1 MPKQNDRPT
10 RDWENPLVVGINK
23 RPGHVPLGAY
33 PDAAAAMDG
42 DRKASPYVRFLNG
55 TWKFHLAPSPEKVPT
70 GFERESFDDSAWAQI
85 QVPGNWQLQGFDDK
99 PLYINM
105 HYPFEPDPPYVAVAN
120 PTGCYR
126 MTFVLD
132 PAWTNR
138 AVLLLFESVD
148 SAFYAWVN
156 GQMVGYSQDSR
167 LPAEFD
173 ITPYV
178 SQGVNTLAV
187 QVMRYSD
194 GTYLECQDMWRM
206 SGIQRD
212 VIIYS
217 KPYICLEDFTIR
229 TVFDEQYKDA
239 TLYVEALITR
249 NPKMG
254 EYQVE
259 AMLYDATGGPVL
271 TEPMKAS
278 VSGRTSDSI
287 RPSEKT
293 ACAIMQK
300 TVHQPYQWTAETP
313 HLYLLVITLRN
324 PQGAAIDFESCRV
337 GFRAIE
343 IKDGMLLLNGKRV
356 VIRGVNR
363 HEHHPERGRSVTE
376 EDMRRDIILMKQ
388 LNFNAVRTSHY
399 PDHPTWHDLC
409 DEYGI
414 YVIDEAN
421 IETHGVGG
429 ELSHNPMWVHAFMER
444 AVRMVL
450 RDKNHPCVLLWSL
463 GNESGVGPHHAAMA
477 NWIRAYDPS
486 RFVHYEG
493 GRPGPEISD
502 IFSVM
507 YPNLEWIRTVLAD
520 PEEKR
525 PMLMCEYAYAKG
537 NSTGNFFKFWDMV
550 DTYPRFQGGCIWD
563 WHDKALLH
571 VNSNGQQFYAYGGDF
586 EEAFDYARYYQ
597 QNEDPQM
604 CCNGIVGP
612 DLVPHPGAYEVKKV
626 QAPISVYSI
635 SDQDV
640 LAGKFTVENKYHSL
654 DLSHLDIPWELLED
668 GRPIQNGKVSPPMI
682 EAGNKGSIQIP
693 YKLPELPAPGAEY
706 YLNIHFIHKEATAWA
721 PKGHEVAWEQF
732 RVPLPS
738 NPGPLITLD
747 SMPDLTFTERDTQLI
762 FQSSSFQLVFDKTT
776 ARIVSYQSDGL
787 SLIETGPIENY
798 YRAPT
803 DIDLLM
809 GNPPA
814 NVHKWR
820 AAGLDRLVRTVL
832 RVQPVQVNSKLVEI
846 RVKSHLQG
854 ADSTEGIA
862 SELMYRI
869 YGSGDI
875 ILDNRVRIS
884 KSMPFVP
891 RVGVE
896 LTVPAGFE
904 TLTWY
909 GRGPHENYTDRKLG
923 AAVGLYTSTV
933 DEEFTPYVYPSECG
947 GKEDV
952 RWLTLRNR
960 AGAGLM
966 VVGLDR
972 LHFDALHYT
981 IQDLEQARHPFELT
995 RCDEIILHLDG
1006 WHMGVGG
1013 DDGWWA
1019 PVHKEFIIH
1028 PGEYH
1033 YSFRLLPL
1041 LPQQD
1046 PVALTRTV
1054 IEGVF

>member
-1 MPKQNDRPT
+1 MSKQDDRYA

-33 PDAAAAMDG
+33 ADVAAAVNG
-42 DRKASPYVRFLNG
+42 DRKASPYVCFLNG
-55 TWKFHLAPSPEKVPT
+55 TWKFHLAPSPEEVPT
-70 GFERESFDDSAWAQI
+70 GFEIESFDDSTWAQI

-105 HYPFEPDPPYVAVAN
+105 HYPFEPDPPYVPAAN

-126 MTFVLD
+126 TTFVFEPGWAGRD
-132 PAWTNR
+132 I
-138 AVLLLFESVD
+138 LLLFESVD
-148 SAFYAWVN
+148 SAFYAWIN
-156 GQMVGYSQDSR
+156 GQRVGYSQDSR

-178 SQGVNTLAV
+178 NQGVNTLVV

-217 KPYICLEDFTIR
+217 KPHICLEDFTIR
-229 TVFDEQYKDA
+229 TLFDEQYTDA
-239 TLYVEALITR
+239 TLYVEARITR
-249 NPKMG
+249 NPEMSD
-254 EYQVE
+254 YQVE
-259 AMLYDATGGPVL
+259 AMLYDATGGPAL

-287 RPSEKT
+287 RPPDKT
-293 ACAIMQK
+293 ACAIMQQI
-300 TVHQPYQWTAETP
+300 VHQPCQWTAETP
-313 HLYLLVITLRN
+313 YLYLLVLTLKDS
-324 PQGAAIDFESCRV
+324 QGAAIDFESCRV
-337 GFRAIE
+337 GFREIE
-343 IKDGMLLLNGKRV
+343 IKGGTLLLNGKRL

-363 HEHHPERGRSVTE
+363 HEHHPERGRAVTE

-399 PDHPTWHDLC
+399 PNHPTWYDLC
-409 DEYGI
+409 DEYGM

-421 IETHGVGG
+421 VETHGVNG
-429 ELSHNPMWVHAFMER
+429 ELSHNPLWVHAYMER
-444 AVRMVL
+444 AIRLVL
-450 RDKNHPCVLLWSL
+450 RDKNHACVLLWSL

-493 GRPGPEISD
+493 GRAGPEISD
-502 IFSVM
+502 VFSAM

-520 PEEKR
+520 PKEKR
-525 PMLMCEYAYAKG
+525 PVLMCEYAYAKG

-550 DTYPRFQGGCIWD
+550 DAYPRFHGGFIWD
-563 WHDKALLH
+563 WQDKALLH
-571 VNSNGQQFYAYGGDF
+571 INSKGEQFYAYGGDF
-586 EEAFDYARYYQ
+586 EEVFDYARYYQ

-626 QAPISVYSI
+626 QAPISVYTM
-635 SDQDV
+635 SDQDI
-640 LAGKFTVENKYHSL
+640 LAGRLIVENKYHSL
-654 DLSHLDIPWELLED
+654 DLSHLDITWELLED
-668 GRPIQNGKVSPPMI
+668 GRPIQNGKVSSAMI
-682 EAGNKGSIQIP
+682 EAGNKGFIQIP
-693 YKLPELPAPGAEY
+693 HKLPELPAPGAEY
-706 YLNIHFIHKEATAWA
+706 YLNIHFTLKEATAWA

-747 SMPDLTFTERDTQLI
+747 SMPDLTFTEKDKQLI
-762 FQSSSFQLVFDKTT
+762 LQNSSFELVFDKTT
-776 ARIVSYQSDGL
+776 AMMVSYQFDGL
-787 SLIETGPIENY
+787 SLIETGPTENY

-832 RVQPVQVNSKLVEI
+832 SVQPVQINTKVVEI
-846 RVKSHLQG
+846 RVRSHLQG
-854 ADSTEGIA
+854 ADRMEGID
-862 SELMYRI
+862 SELIYRI

-875 ILDNRVRIS
+875 ILDNQVRIS

-891 RVGVE
+891 RIGVE
-896 LTVPAGFE
+896 LNLPAGLK
-904 TLTWY
+904 TLAWY
-909 GRGPHENYTDRKLG
+909 GRGPHENYVDRKLG

-933 DEEFTPYVYPSECG
+933 DEEFTPYVHPSECG

-960 AGAGLM
+960 DGAGLM
-966 VVGLDR
+966 VIALDR
-972 LHFDALHYT
+972 LHFSALHYT

-995 RCDEIILHLDG
+995 RCDEIILRLDG

-1019 PVHKEFIIH
+1019 PVHEEFMIH
-1028 PGEYH
+1028 PGRYR

-1046 PVALTRTV
+1046 PVALARTV
-1054 IEGVF
+1054 IEGVL